1 MEWSGPIEMAVEE
14 VEGAFAIDAMSP
26 GKNFERRS
34 IAEAKLVVEPLH
46 FGELTGDFGTEGHR
60 VVLPPFD
67 HERAGYHEKRQ
78 LGMAESPAHI
88 EMREFPLTGEH
99 VAHGLGAGD
108 HAGPL
113 VEVCAADGQGVSFDG
128 WGDEHGGRPAV
139 ADSVKTDAASIHLR
153 SGRQPREPLFVLG
166 GDQRV
171 KGSADG
177 VGLAVELTEPF
188 AMAIQIVRRKGDESA
203 VGKPGRKVAGSDPL
217 SRLNGFCRDVL
228 EPVLADDDRSTFAW
242 LQIPRYQ

>member
-14 VEGAFAIDAMSP
+14 VEGAFAIDAMPP

-46 FGELTGDFGTEGHR
+46 FGELTSDFGTEGHR

-67 HERAGYHEKRQ
+67 HERAGYHQRRQ
-78 LGMAESPAHI
+78 LGMAESPTHI

-99 VAHGLGAGD
+99 VAHGFGAGD
-108 HAGPL
+108 HPGPL
-113 VEVCAADGQGVSFDG
+113 IEIGAADGQGVSFDG

-139 ADSVKTDAASIHLR
+139 TDSVKTDAASIHLR

-166 GDQRV
+166 GDQ
-171 KGSADG
+171 
-177 VGLAVELTEPF
+177 
-188 AMAIQIVRRKGDESA
+188 
-203 VGKPGRKVAGSDPL
+203 
-217 SRLNGFCRDVL
+217 
-228 EPVLADDDRSTFAW
+228 
-242 LQIPRYQ
+242 